1 MRIRNAEVLIGRSFC
16 RADVAF
22 DQVITAVEPQAG
34 AGGDCYVLPG
44 LVDIHTHGAV
54 GLDFSD
60 GDREGLKTLAGWYA
74 AQGITACLP
83 TLMTLPEGEV
93 AAAVEAMALWPGEG
107 ARCLGV
113 HLEGPFLSPRRRGAQ
128 PAAYLR
134 RPDLA
139 LLRRVDRGGLV
150 RRITLACEV
159 EGAMELLRQI
169 AGRYVVSIGHSEADY
184 DTAMA
189 AFQGGA
195 GLVTHLY
202 NAMPPLHH
210 REPGLIGAAAD
221 SGAYAELICDG
232 FHVHP
237 AAVRAA
243 FRLFGERLVLVSDSL
258 RCAGLGDGT
267 YTLAGQQVTV
277 AGGRAVLADGTL
289 AGSAI
294 SLLEGVRR
302 AVGFGIPLAHAA
314 YAASTAPAL
323 AMGAGDTGAVAV
335 GRRADLLVLDQS
347 LEIVQVY
354 VGGRPVPPVSG

>member
-22 DQVITAVEPQAG
+22 DRVITAVEPQAG

-74 AQGITACLP
+74 AQGTTACLP

-294 SLLEGVRR
+294 SLLEGVRQ

-354 VGGRPVPPVSG
+354 VGGRPAPPVSG